1 MMHQDII
8 CLYKYIMKKLFYY
21 LPIAYIIYN
30 KNNIHKKQRLL
41 SEEQTNKNLKNI
53 LLESNQIIIMI

>member
-1 MMHQDII
+1 MIKKS
-8 CLYKYIMKKLFYY
+8 LYF

-30 KNNIHKKQRLL
+30 KNNIHKI

-53 LLESNQIIIMI
+53 LLESNQIIQMI